1 MATAA
6 MRITCLAMIDSSM
19 RGRGRSRAARRRQTV
34 YSGMPRIAVFC
45 GSRAGIDPAYA
56 AAAAAL
62 GGALAERGCELVYGG
77 AHVGLMGIAADA
89 VLAGGGRVT
98 GVIPTAMVE
107 RELAHRGI
115 TDLRIVGSMHE
126 RKALMASLA
135 DAFLVLPGGMGTLDE
150 LCEILTWAQLG
161 LHGKP
166 VGLLD
171 VRDYW
176 RGFLA
181 FLDTAVHEGFLR
193 DADRLRLHHQHD
205 VGALLDAL
213 LAAALE
219 PA

>member
-1 MATAA
+1 MF
-6 MRITCLAMIDSSM
+6 DSSH
-19 RGRGRSRAARRRQTV
+19 RGRAAYTPTV
-34 YSGMPRIAVFC
+34 PRIAVFC
-45 GSRAGIDPAYA
+45 GSRAGNDPAYA
-56 AAAAAL
+56 EAAAAL
-62 GGALAERGCELVYGG
+62 GRTLAARGCELVYGG

-98 GVIPTAMVE
+98 GVIPASMVD

-115 TDLRIVGSMHE
+115 TDLRIVGGMHE

-161 LHGKP
+161 LHAKP
-166 VGLLD
+166 VGLLE
-171 VRDYW
+171 VRGYW

-181 FLDTAVHEGFLR
+181 FLDTAVAEGFLR
-193 DADRLRLHHQHD
+193 SGDRARLLHETD
-205 VGALLDAL
+205 VETLVDAL